1 MLFPEQIKPEV
12 CGRLRLVR
20 DKLDQATFAGLLN
33 VSPSYISMIE
43 KGKRL
48 PGTTLTELTSIKF
61 NVNLDWLLT
70 GEGEMYNEGGRIVPL
85 RRDGKGKTHKQ
96 GVAPR
101 EEVPDDFVFIP
112 QVRGEISA
120 GAGSVPDDVIELKIA
135 FAKDWLKRRGDPK
148 NLSLI
153 RIRGDSMEPTLRS
166 GDLVLVDHNRNY
178 LDPQGGI
185 YAVAM
190 DDLIMIKRVQVLYPT
205 DRVSIIS
212 DNPQYESIEIKAAE
226 VRINGKIIWFGREI
240 ER

>member
-1 MLFPEQIKPEV
+1 MDTL
-12 CGRLRLVR
+12 
-20 DKLDQATFAGLLN
+20 
-33 VSPSYISMIE
+33 
-43 KGKRL
+43 GKRIRSL
-48 PGTTLTELTSIKF
+48 REKKGLNQSELAHELGLESPMAVSKYEKDQREPDVAKLIKVSDLF
-61 NVNLDWLLT
+61 GVSMDWLLT
-70 GEGEMYNEGGRIVPL
+70 GEGPVQAGAALTETS
-85 RRDGKGKTHKQ
+85 D
-96 GVAPR
+96 
-101 EEVPDDFVFIP
+101 DDFVFIP

-120 GAGSVPDDVIELKIA
+120 GEGSAPDDVIELKIA
-135 FAKDWLKRRGDPK
+135 FAKDWIKRRGDPK

-185 YAVAM
+185 YAVVM

-212 DNPQYESIEIKAAE
+212 DNPQYESIEIKTAE
-226 VRINGKIIWFGREI
+226 VRINGKIIWFGREL

>member
-1 MLFPEQIKPEV
+1 MWEYNHVWFL
-12 CGRLRLVR
+12 C
-20 DKLDQATFAGLLN
+20 QAKKE
-33 VSPSYISMIE
+33 SP
-43 KGKRL
+43 
-48 PGTTLTELTSIKF
+48 
-61 NVNLDWLLT
+61 D
-70 GEGEMYNEGGRIVPL
+70 
-85 RRDGKGKTHKQ
+85 
-96 GVAPR
+96 
-101 EEVPDDFVFIP
+101 DDFVYIP

-120 GAGSVPDDVIELKIA
+120 GEGSVPDDVIELKIA

-190 DDLIMIKRVQVLYPT
+190 DNLIMIKRVQVLYPT

-212 DNPQYESIEIKAAE
+212 DNPQYESIEIKSAE
-226 VRINGKIIWFGREI
+226 VRINGKIIWFGREL